1 MKTPRISILS
11 VMILATLVAFGAVA
25 QEADETTEAPEAA
38 PTSEAAPEPE
48 PEPEPAAATEP
59 EPTEPV
65 SLSFETTVD
74 FELVKSIPLE
84 GKAGAFEFRGVEF
97 IANSAK
103 GGVFGTSDADI
114 KTTLAV
120 MLDCSTEAEKKAKF
134 DLTIQFL
141 DAEGTLVDRITDSA
155 SFKSGSKTLEFKH
168 TTLKYAVP
176 MIKTAKITAV
186 AKGK

>member
-48 PEPEPAAATEP
+48 PTG
-59 EPTEPV
+59 PV

-74 FELVKSIPLE
+74 FELVKSIALD
-84 GKAGAFEFRGVEF
+84 GRAGEIEFRGVEF
-97 IANSAK
+97 IASSAK

-114 KTTLAV
+114 KTNLSV

-141 DAEGTLVDRITDSA
+141 DGEGTLVDRITDSA
-155 SFKSGSKTLEFKH
+155 SFKNGSKTLEFKH

>member
-1 MKTPRISILS
+1 MTTRRISILS
-11 VMILATLVAFGAVA
+11 VMILATLVTVGAVA
-25 QEADETTEAPEAA
+25 QEADEAPETPDATPVSETA
-38 PTSEAAPEPE
+38 PV

-59 EPTEPV
+59 EPTGPV
-65 SLSFETTVD
+65 SLSYETTVD
-74 FELVKSIPLE
+74 FELVKSIALD
-84 GKAGAFEFRGVEF
+84 GRAGEIEFRGVEF
-97 IANSAK
+97 IASSAK

-114 KTTLAV
+114 KTNLSV

-141 DAEGTLVDRITDSA
+141 DGDGALVDRITDSA
-155 SFKSGSKTLEFKH
+155 SIKSGSKTLEFKH

-176 MIKTAKITAV
+176 LIKTAKITAI

>member
-1 MKTPRISILS
+1 M
-11 VMILATLVAFGAVA
+11 MILAMLVTVGAGA
-25 QEADETTEAPEAA
+25 QEPGETPEAPEAA
-38 PTSEAAPEPE
+38 PAPETAPEPV
-48 PEPEPAAATEP
+48 PAAVP
-59 EPTEPV
+59 EPTEPA

-74 FELVKSIPLE
+74 FELVKSIALD
-84 GKAGAFEFRGVEF
+84 GRAGEIEVRGVEF

-114 KTTLAV
+114 KTNISV
-120 MLDCSTEAEKKAKF
+120 MLDCATEAEKKAKF

-141 DAEGTLVDRITDSA
+141 DAEGALVDRITDSA
-155 SFKSGSKTLEFKH
+155 SFKSGSKTLEFKL

-176 MIKTAKITAV
+176 LIKTAKITAV

>member
-48 PEPEPAAATEP
+48 PEPAATTEP
-59 EPTEPV
+59 EPTGPV

-74 FELVKSIPLE
+74 FELVKSIALD
-84 GKAGAFEFRGVEF
+84 GRAGEIEFRGVEF
-97 IANSAK
+97 IASSAK

-114 KTTLAV
+114 KTNLSV

-141 DAEGTLVDRITDSA
+141 DGEGTLVDRITVSA

>member
-1 MKTPRISILS
+1 MTTPRISILS
-11 VMILATLVAFGAVA
+11 VMFLAAMVSFGAVA
-25 QEADETTEAPEAA
+25 QETGESSETPEAT
-38 PTSEAAPEPE
+38 PVSETAPEPAPDAE
-48 PEPEPAAATEP
+48 PESTEPA
-59 EPTEPV
+59 

-74 FELVKSIPLE
+74 FELVKSIALQ
-84 GKAGAFEFRGVEF
+84 GRAGEIEFRGVEF
-97 IANSAK
+97 IASSAK

-114 KTTLAV
+114 KTNLAV
-120 MLDCSTEAEKKAKF
+120 MLDCATDADKKAKF

-141 DAEGTLVDRITDSA
+141 DGEGALVDRITDST

-176 MIKTAKITAV
+176 LIKTAKITAV